1 LQLRLEKF
9 DERRFTSWNAAFLF
23 GFPFDG
29 ICPRLE
35 LKQRLEQKHW
45 ILRPEEMAREKDQ
58 NHHNTRPPVDGEFQD
73 RALPGGE
80 SPTDNVDNRNDILE
94 SILDST
100 KAAAVDEKLFPGIV
114 EYAKTNQLSKEFGFE
129 TVCELVKFVVELRF
143 GTSFDE
149 QFKSEVVEWVSNV
162 MYDDPFARAKTESLW
177 NSVTKHM
184 N

>member
-1 LQLRLEKF
+1 
-9 DERRFTSWNAAFLF
+9 
-23 GFPFDG
+23 
-29 ICPRLE
+29 
-35 LKQRLEQKHW
+35 
-45 ILRPEEMAREKDQ
+45 MAREKDPNQ
-58 NHHNTRPPVDGEFQD
+58 HSTRPSVDDELLNRQLPSGE
-73 RALPGGE
+73 L
-80 SPTDNVDNRNDILE
+80 PTDGVDNRNDILE

-114 EYAKTNQLSKEFGFE
+114 EYAKANQLPKEFGFE

-143 GTSFDE
+143 GTSFDD
-149 QFKSEVVEWVSNV
+149 QYKSEVVEWVSNV